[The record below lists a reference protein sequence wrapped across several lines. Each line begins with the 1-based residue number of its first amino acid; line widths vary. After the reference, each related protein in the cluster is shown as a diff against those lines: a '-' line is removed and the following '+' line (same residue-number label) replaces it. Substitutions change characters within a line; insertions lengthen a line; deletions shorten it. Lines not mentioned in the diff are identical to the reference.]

1 MYVYVNDGT
10 SHSNHKLLMKP
21 FLVVSPQATS
31 NEIFTTS
38 SLNLKVLNYDFEGK
52 NELVFTQDVTIYN
65 TRTNITVDENKFNN

>member
-1 MYVYVNDGT
+1 MYVYVNDRT
-10 SHSNHKLLMKP
+10 THSNHKLLMKP